1 MRNCRS
7 KIAAL
12 CKNGKPNFSLAK
24 PISLTANLQ
33 STSPPTRMKNKMIRT
48 CSLNFK
54 PIQRWTTE
62 KLIFEIYCFG
72 QKREFCFS
80 PSLSLG
86 GYSHSLS
93 MTPKIWTRVVAQW
106 VQRETLKMLSLG
118 PTKERKTQQISPFS
132 TRWRPSPFRRSNNMF
147 QTFLSTMLLSSYQH
161 HCHQC
166 ELSQVG
172 GVFDC

>member
-24 PISLTANLQ
+24 PISLTENLQ

-80 PSLSLG
+80 LFSHLVATL
-86 GYSHSLS
+86 SHSQWP
-93 MTPKIWTRVVAQW
+93 PKIWTRVVAQW
-106 VQRETLKMLSLG
+106 VQETPSKCWAWVSQRRE
-118 PTKERKTQQISPFS
+118 KTQQISPFS
-132 TRWRPSPFRRSNNMF
+132 TRWRLSPFRRSNNMF
-147 QTFLSTMLLSSYQH
+147 QTYLLTMLLSSY
-161 HCHQC
+161 
-166 ELSQVG
+166 
-172 GVFDC
+172 